1 MGTVIVN
8 APVDMVS
15 EAICDLTRHASWAAH
30 DIAITADQEGAPA
43 VGNAY
48 SSSKKG
54 GTPDRN
60 TITSMT
66 PNQRLGFHVVMP
78 NSWELDWQM
87 TVSSDGDG
95 TRVERKGQITS
106 IPWYMTPMKLM
117 FGVVASMDEKKMAKK
132 MKADLESSG

>member
-1 MGTVIVN
+1 
-8 APVDMVS
+8 
-15 EAICDLTRHASWAAH
+15 
-30 DIAITADQEGAPA
+30 
-43 VGNAY
+43 
-48 SSSKKG
+48 
-54 GTPDRN
+54 
-60 TITSMT
+60 
-66 PNQRLGFHVVMP
+66 
-78 NSWELDWQM
+78 M